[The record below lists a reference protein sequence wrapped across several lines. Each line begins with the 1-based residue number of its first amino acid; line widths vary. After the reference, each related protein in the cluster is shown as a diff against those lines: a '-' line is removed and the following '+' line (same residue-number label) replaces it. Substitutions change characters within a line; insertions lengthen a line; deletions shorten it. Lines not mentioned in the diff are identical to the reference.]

1 MYRSILIIDDFL
13 PDPDAFR
20 EIAERM
26 DFEYT
31 DELSNFPG
39 RNSTQRLNVP
49 EIDTSICDILD
60 EKLQP
65 MQGSSHGKF
74 RLTLGHDIGKTKVHL
89 DNSQWSGI
97 L

>member
-49 EIDTSICDILD
+49 GNRYLY
-60 EKLQP
+60 L
-65 MQGSSHGKF
+65 
-74 RLTLGHDIGKTKVHL
+74 
-89 DNSQWSGI
+89 
-97 L
+97 